1 MADNDT
7 RPSKATPI
15 GPGDPVEAEA
25 FTGRPADTAP
35 ENTTFA
41 DRAKANKAATRK
53 AVASDTA
60 EDKAVSSRKTAR
72 K

>member
-1 MADNDT
+1 MADENEVVT
-7 RPSKATPI
+7 RPSKATPL

-35 ENTTFA
+35 ENSTFA
-41 DRAKANKAATRK
+41 SRAKAAAK
-53 AVASDTA
+53 AVKSSDA
-60 EDKAVSSRKTAR
+60 EDKAVSSSRTRK